1 MRRATARLRSST
13 TSQSFDINVG
23 EPFVMPP
30 ARLPAVRSDATRNI
44 AAALTTLLA
53 DMLALYLKTR
63 NFDWHACGPHFRDYH
78 GVFGEQSEQIF
89 ATFGAI
95 GERARKIGGTTLRS
109 VGHIQQLQHVLDTD
123 AAYVTAHE
131 MLAELREDN
140 IQLAAR
146 MREVH
151 ALCEGHGDV
160 ATTSL
165 VETCIDQAERRTW
178 FLSETGRQTAELD

>member
-1 MRRATARLRSST
+1 
-13 TSQSFDINVG
+13 
-23 EPFVMPP
+23 MPS
-30 ARLPAVRSDATRNI
+30 ARLPATRSDATRNI
-44 AAALTTLLA
+44 AAALMTLLA

-78 GVFGEQSEQIF
+78 GDFSEHSEQIF
-89 ATFGAI
+89 ATFDAI
-95 GERARKIGGTTLRS
+95 AERARKIGGPTLRS
-109 VGHIQQLQHVLDTD
+109 IGHIQQFQHVLDND
-123 AAYVTAHE
+123 GVYVTAHE

-178 FLSETGRQTAELD
+178 FLSETGRQAAELDSRR